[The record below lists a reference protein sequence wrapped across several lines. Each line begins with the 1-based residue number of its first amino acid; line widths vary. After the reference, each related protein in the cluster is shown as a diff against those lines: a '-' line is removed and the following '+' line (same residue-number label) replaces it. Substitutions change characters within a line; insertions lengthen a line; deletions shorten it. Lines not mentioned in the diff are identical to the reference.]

1 MEVSRHAL
9 GELSIIVV
17 QLKDRRQSRAPE
29 EHWLFQHT
37 LQHALYG
44 GTSSGIHRLYER
56 ASLTQAPLALS
67 KKSLG
72 EGLCTAQELQ
82 QLISLLSETLPFE
95 SQGRVRNVTLVAK
108 NLVPVLCQK
117 LGRSPRTM
125 SLLEALSQPLPRLW
139 EALNEQA
146 ANAAEN
152 EMDLLLE
159 EEIEQ
164 LEEEEV
170 CAYSLQ

>member
-44 GTSSGIHRLYER
+44 GTSSGIHRLYEC

-67 KKSLG
+67 VEDKRWRGVMHVSRAAAAHFATVGDVAVRIAGQSAERHSRGKEPG
-72 EGLCTAQELQ
+72 PCA
-82 QLISLLSETLPFE
+82 LSEA
-95 SQGRVRNVTLVAK
+95 G
-108 NLVPVLCQK
+108 
-117 LGRSPRTM
+117 
-125 SLLEALSQPLPRLW
+125 
-139 EALNEQA
+139 
-146 ANAAEN
+146 
-152 EMDLLLE
+152 
-159 EEIEQ
+159 
-164 LEEEEV
+164 
-170 CAYSLQ
+170 